1 MRRVHG
7 AGRSAFTLI
16 ELLVVIA
23 IIAILIG
30 LLLPAVQKVRESAAR
45 MQCVN
50 NLKQHALACHNYAS
64 ANGDAFPP
72 LYNGGPAANT
82 DWWYSGSPCVSQ
94 LFVSLLPYIE
104 QQNVYTQFQNIG
116 NATGSLIDLQAS
128 DYGTS
133 IAGGVLLKA
142 HMCPSDPTFG
152 DGYNHAPGV
161 WTSTTYVANFQVFG
175 NPNYG
180 DVYAFNSYGS
190 PSLKSTFSDGTSNTI
205 LFAEMYTKQP
215 GGSARMWA
223 HGGWSYAYS
232 PLFAVGKADGTV
244 NYTDGFW
251 YGGTGHVGPNSVPI
265 NVSSA
270 VYLASS
276 DYEDMPVTLHSG
288 TMNAALG
295 DGSVRNIT
303 SSLSGATWWAACTP
317 AQGEVLG
324 SDW

>member
-30 LLLPAVQKVRESAAR
+30 LLLPAVQKVREAAAR
-45 MQCVN
+45 MACTN

-72 LYNGGPAANT
+72 LYNGGPIANT
-82 DWWYSGSPCVSQ
+82 GWWYSGSPCVSQ

-104 QQNVYTQFQNIG
+104 QQNVYNQFLNIG

-128 DYGTS
+128 DYGTY

-142 HMCPSDPTFG
+142 FMCPSDPTFG
-152 DGYNHAPGV
+152 NGYNHRAGV
-161 WTSTTYVANFQVFG
+161 WTSTNYVANFQVFG
-175 NPNYG
+175 NPSYG
-180 DVYAFNSYGS
+180 DEVAYNCLGS
-190 PSLKSTFSDGTSNTI
+190 PSLKSTFTDGTSNTI
-205 LFAEMYTKQP
+205 IFAEMYTKQP
-215 GGSARMWA
+215 GGAARMWA
-223 HGGWSYAYS
+223 HGGWNYCYA
-232 PLFAVGKADGTV
+232 PLFAVGNATGTV
-244 NYTDGFW
+244 NYTSGF
-251 YGGTGHVGPNSVPI
+251 YGSGHVGPSSVPV
-265 NVSSA
+265 NVSPT
-270 VYLASS
+270 VYLTGNTYM
-276 DYEDMPVTLHSG
+276 DVPVTLHNG
-288 TMNAALG
+288 TMNAALA
-295 DGSVRNIT
+295 DGSVRSIT
-303 SSLSGATWWAACTP
+303 SALSGATWWAACTP